1 MEFAAKEFLMLALY
15 ASSTPDVDGCGDF
28 VEVSLTVKPGIVPR
42 VFLPRALHPWLY
54 RLYREAS

>member
-1 MEFAAKEFLMLALY
+1 MLALY

-42 VFLPRALHPWLY
+42 VFLLRALHPW
-54 RLYREAS
+54 RSIACIARQV